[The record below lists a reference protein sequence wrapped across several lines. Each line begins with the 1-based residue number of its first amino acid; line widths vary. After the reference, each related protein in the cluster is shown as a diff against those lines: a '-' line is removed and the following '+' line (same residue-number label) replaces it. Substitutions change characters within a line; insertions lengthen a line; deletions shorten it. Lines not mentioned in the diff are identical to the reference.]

1 MRILLAV
8 ALLAA
13 ARPALSAQ
21 AIAVSIE
28 ELARTSDA
36 VVRGKVVGATA
47 RWNDERLRIFTIVE
61 LERTAV
67 LRGDV
72 PGRVR
77 VTVPGGVVGRVGQR
91 VDGAP
96 AFAPGE
102 EVVVFLRHAAAD
114 AFGVNGLAQGKFS
127 ITGTVVRPD
136 LSHLTF
142 VQTSVPAGERR
153 AEQMPLS
160 DLERRVRSIR

>member
-8 ALLAA
+8 ALLVA
-13 ARPALSAQ
+13 ARPALAAQ
-21 AIAVSIE
+21 AVAVSIE

-36 VVRGKVVGATA
+36 VVRGKVVDATA

-67 LRGDV
+67 LRGRA
-72 PGRVR
+72 PFRVR
-77 VTVPGGVVGRVGQR
+77 VAVPGGVVGRVGQR

-96 AFAPGE
+96 VFARGE
-102 EVVVFLRHAAAD
+102 EVVLFLRRSAGD
-114 AFGVNGLAQGKFS
+114 AFGVNGLAQGKFTV
-127 ITGTVVRPD
+127 TGAVVRPD

-142 VQTSVPAGERR
+142 LQTSVPAGERR
-153 AEQMPLS
+153 AEQ
-160 DLERRVRSIR
+160 